1 MYMNRIRLQ
10 PNASE
15 NKDFWKSLGNTYQIH
30 HLLWSLFT
38 DGPER
43 SRDFLYRHEIS
54 QNLPTFYCVAERIPE
69 DIGEVWQIESKLYEP
84 ILHIDQR
91 LSFSLCANPIRT
103 KRDDEKKQHRH
114 DVVMNAKNQLK
125 QDGVPREEWP
135 AEAEIVQEQGF
146 EWLAR
151 KGDQYGFSVGEHEVR
166 SDGYHQ
172 ERFYK
177 AKGKHKINISTIDFT
192 GLLTVTDP
200 LRFKDALYGGIG
212 PAKGFGCGLMMVRR
226 PLVM

>member
-1 MYMNRIRLQ
+1 MYMSRIRLQ
-10 PNASE
+10 PDASE
-15 NKDFWKSLGNTYQIH
+15 NKDFWKSLGNTYQTH
-30 HLLWSLFT
+30 RLLWSLFA

-43 SRDFLYRHEIS
+43 SRDFLYRQEKS
-54 QNLPTFYCVAERIPE
+54 ENLPTFYCVAERIPE
-69 DIGEVWQIESKLYEP
+69 DMNGVWQIEHKLYEP
-84 ILHIDQR
+84 VLHVDQR

-103 KRDDEKKQHRH
+103 KRDDKKKQHRH

-125 QDGVPREEWP
+125 QEGVPRGEWP
-135 AEAEIVQEQGF
+135 SEAEIVQEQGF

-151 KGDQYGFSVGEHEVR
+151 KGEQYGFMVREHEVR
-166 SDGYHQ
+166 ADGYRQ

-177 AKGKHKINISTIDFT
+177 AKGKHQVNISTIDFT

-200 LRFKDALYGGIG
+200 ERFKDGLYGGIG

-226 PLVM
+226 ALI

>member
-1 MYMNRIRLQ
+1 MYMSRIRLQ

-15 NKDFWKSLGNTYQIH
+15 NKDFWRSLGNTYPVH
-30 HLLWSLFT
+30 SLLWSLFA
-38 DGPER
+38 DDPER
-43 SRDFLYRHEIS
+43 KRDFLYHCE
-54 QNLPTFYCVAERIPE
+54 NTKGLPTFYSVSERIPE
-69 DIGEVWQIESKLYEP
+69 DEEEMWQIESKLYNP
-84 ILHIDQR
+84 ILHVDQR

-103 KRDDEKKQHRH
+103 KRDDNGKQHRH

-125 QDGVPREEWP
+125 QEGVPRGEWP
-135 AEAEIVQEQGF
+135 LEAEIIQEQGF

-151 KGDQYGFSVGEHEVR
+151 KGEQYGFAVGEHEIR
-166 SDGYHQ
+166 ADGYHQ

-200 LRFKDALYGGIG
+200 DLFRNALYRGIG
-212 PAKGFGCGLMMVRR
+212 PAKSFGCGLMMVRR
-226 PLVM
+226 TLI